1 MKLDILALAAHPDD
15 TELSC
20 AGTLAALVKQGLN
33 VGVAD
38 LTQGEMGTRGT
49 PERRLQEAQDA
60 AEILGLTVRTN
71 LGLPDCNLTNTVE
84 HRRAII
90 KAVRT
95 YRPDI
100 CFINSPDDRHPDHGN
115 ASRLSIDA
123 LFYSGLVKIETF
135 DDKGQPQ
142 QPWRPHHILHYMQDR
157 TFTPTIVF
165 DITDTIDLKEKAI
178 LAFTSQFNIDEP
190 GDEPATYISSRAF
203 FENLRARSMHFGHM
217 IGVGYGE
224 GFLYHG
230 GPIPATGMDF
240 LLGHKQ
246 KR

>member
-1 MKLDILALAAHPDD
+1 MKLDVLALAAHPDD

-20 AGTLAALVKQGLN
+20 AGTLAALVKQGLR
-33 VGVAD
+33 VGVID

-49 PERRLQEAQDA
+49 PEKRLQEAQDA
-60 AEILGLTVRTN
+60 STILGLSVRTN
-71 LGLPDCNLTNTVE
+71 LGLPDCNLTNTEE

-90 KAVRT
+90 RAVRT
-95 YRPDI
+95 YQPDI
-100 CFINSPDDRHPDHGN
+100 CFINSPDDRHPDHAN
-115 ASRLSIDA
+115 AARLSIDA
-123 LFYSGLVKIETF
+123 LFYSGLVKIETV
-135 DDKGQPQ
+135 DDDGKLQ

-157 TFTPTIVF
+157 TFTPNIVF

-178 LAFTSQFNIDEP
+178 LAFTSQFNISEP
-190 GDEPATYISSRAF
+190 GDEPATYISSRSF
-203 FENLRARSMHFGHM
+203 FDNLRARAMHFGHM

-224 GFLYHG
+224 GFIYYG
-230 GPIPATGMDF
+230 GPLPATSLNF